1 MYYYIT
7 LLNSIISIY
16 PLYFCISVVNCVQ
29 LHKQLQMLPMLG
41 DVYHVTGNVRPIHQG
56 ARTPGLRPTIG
67 PPPTWNLATQVA
79 AQGAGWRA
87 LLQVRTGPSLAQVEL
102 HAYAPAHQSCKGYV
116 HTCVL
121 THCLRGPVPL
131 SPPPASQPSCKG
143 WEPLH
148 YTIHKEVLCKDLVV
162 ELFRIK
168 GSQSIFLS
176 LLVFWFCPFFRDT

>member
-56 ARTPGLRPTIG
+56 ARSPGLRPIIG

-102 HAYAPAHQSCKGYV
+102 HAYAPAHQSRKGYV
-116 HTCVL
+116 HTHVCWPTARVAQF
-121 THCLRGPVPL
+121 P
-131 SPPPASQPSCKG
+131 
-143 WEPLH
+143 
-148 YTIHKEVLCKDLVV
+148 
-162 ELFRIK
+162 
-168 GSQSIFLS
+168 S
-176 LLVFWFCPFFRDT
+176 LLPQPGSRAAKVGNLCITRFTKKCSAKI